1 MKQFFPDVTYNKKKL
16 TNYFVLLTIGILLI
30 GGLAAVF
37 FIMKQ
42 QTIGFLILVFLVIA
56 LSTIP
61 SALSNYPLKRKPL
74 IEVNGSRVKLY
85 GKEEF
90 KASEIL
96 AVSVCIEVPAI
107 KKTKEENKAFLMEV
121 AKTKPTEKVL
131 GTCDILVKDA
141 KGKDETKYNIVDD
154 AIGALDALLI
164 AGVKKYRIVYCMKKM
179 TCPAGYTMKS
189 TPNKDQEY
197 AELSEKDRMM
207 QLI

>member
-1 MKQFFPDVTYNKKKL
+1 MKQFFPDVSYNKKKL
-16 TNYFVLLTIGILLI
+16 TNYFLLLALGVILI
-30 GGLAAVF
+30 GGLAAMF
-37 FIMKQ
+37 FILNQ
-42 QTIGFLILVFLVIA
+42 QTIGFLVLVFVVIA

-61 SALSNYPLKRKPL
+61 SALTNYPLKRKPL
-74 IEVNGSRVKLY
+74 IEVNGARVKLY

-107 KKTKEENKAFLMEV
+107 KKTKAENEAFLKEI
-121 AKTKPTEKVL
+121 ASKKPDEQML

-141 KGKDETKYNIVDD
+141 KGKEETKYNIVDD

-207 QLI
+207 QLM